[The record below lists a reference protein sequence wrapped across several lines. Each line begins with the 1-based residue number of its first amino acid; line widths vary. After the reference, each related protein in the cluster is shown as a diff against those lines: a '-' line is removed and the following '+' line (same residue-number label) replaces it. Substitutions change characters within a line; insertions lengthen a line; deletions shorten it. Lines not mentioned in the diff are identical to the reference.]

1 MLPIVLRHTLLPI
14 LALSSFNAFGQN
26 LLSNGGFENPGFSFT
41 PAPYFLAT
49 DDYRYLDSGSNTA
62 LADWIVADNGIGQ
75 RSFVYHQHRYAVA
88 AGYYGLALDE
98 GTSVTTSFTTS
109 SAGLLNLSLHMTWAN
124 GCNCFQP
131 APLEVIVD
139 GVKVADFSGVAS
151 NWRYSDMSP
160 VYSASFSV
168 GAGAH
173 SFTLSNPQLIGD
185 FREYR
190 IDEVTLVAA
199 PVPEPE
205 IAAMMILGFG
215 FMGVVARRRRNYVAG

>member
-1 MLPIVLRHTLLPI
+1 
-14 LALSSFNAFGQN
+14 
-26 LLSNGGFENPGFSFT
+26 
-41 PAPYFLAT
+41 
-49 DDYRYLDSGSNTA
+49 
-62 LADWIVADNGIGQ
+62 
-75 RSFVYHQHRYAVA
+75 
-88 AGYYGLALDE
+88 
-98 GTSVTTSFTTS
+98 
-109 SAGLLNLSLHMTWAN
+109 
-124 GCNCFQP
+124 
-131 APLEVIVD
+131 
-139 GVKVADFSGVAS
+139 
-151 NWRYSDMSP
+151 RYSDMSP

-215 FMGVVARRRRNYVAG
+215 FMGVVARRRRNFVAG